1 MPVPAADEPAAPERP
16 KGVKRAAARRW
27 IRRLA
32 FVITAVLATF
42 FITIFTVDIGSITVA
57 GNTLVGNRAYP
68 GIAKDYRATF
78 AKLAGMQADILLT
91 SHPEMADVLDR
102 ATRREAGKADAFVDP
117 AALPALVAR
126 FRKAFDDALAKAR
139 KAAK

>member
-42 FITIFTVDIGSITVA
+42 FITIFTVDIGNITVA
-57 GNTLVGNRAYP
+57 GKSIKTLAESYGSRYLKRPLHIDMISA
-68 GIAKDYRATF
+68 
-78 AKLAGMQADILLT
+78 LLT
-91 SHPEMADVLDR
+91 PGM
-102 ATRREAGKADAFVDP
+102 FVVEG
-117 AALPALVAR
+117 LVIEGPT
-126 FRKAFDDALAKAR
+126 KD
-139 KAAK
+139 